1 MDGSESDALVALSNV
16 TKTYD
21 IGRTFHAV
29 DDVSLSLPPNS
40 YTAIMG
46 PSGSGKSSLL
56 NLIGC
61 LDTPT
66 SGSVRLG
73 DEDVSALSERKRTRV
88 RGRDVGFVF
97 QSFNLLPRLT
107 ALENVTLKL
116 VFGGVPIE
124 RGRSTALELLEDV
137 GLADR
142 AHQRPTKLSGGEKQR
157 VALARALVND
167 PLLVLAD
174 EPTGNLDS
182 GTSDRI
188 LSLFDDLYAE
198 GNSLVVVTHAPE
210 VAAHAERIVH
220 FRDGRIERIST
231 NDGESPERLSE
242 L

>member
-1 MDGSESDALVALSNV
+1 MAGTQSDALVALSNV

-29 DDVSLSLPPNS
+29 HDVTLSLPPNS

-66 SGSVRLG
+66 SGTVHLG

-88 RGRDVGFVF
+88 RGRDIGFVF
-97 QSFNLLPRLT
+97 QSFNLLPRQT

-116 VFGGVPIE
+116 AFGGVPIE
-124 RGRSTALELLEDV
+124 RGRSTALELLEAV

-142 AHQRPTKLSGGEKQR
+142 AHQRPPKLSGGEKQR

-182 GTSDRI
+182 ETSDRI
-188 LSLFDDLYAE
+188 LSLFDGLHAD
-198 GNSLVVVTHAPE
+198 GNSLVIVTHSPE
-210 VAAHAERIVH
+210 VASHAERIVY

-231 NDGESPERLSE
+231 DDGGGTEQRSAQ
-242 L
+242 